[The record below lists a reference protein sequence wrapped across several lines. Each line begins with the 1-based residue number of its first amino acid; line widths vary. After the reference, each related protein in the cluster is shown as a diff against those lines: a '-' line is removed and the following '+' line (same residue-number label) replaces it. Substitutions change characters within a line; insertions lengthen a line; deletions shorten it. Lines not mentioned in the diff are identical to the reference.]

1 MQKRLHDILKAKIK
15 QVKPT
20 LNLRGLKL
28 KRVRNRKREQMV
40 EGTRHTCLGLPNRQ
54 ADWMATGAD
63 RNIIIDRENKQLL
76 KRMEEIALTPQTD
89 CHLRRHHAQTN
100 YGHRR
105 LHVESVNRENRLL
118 LKRLQSAKSVYDSAK
133 WEQERVDMLRRIRY
147 MSEYKEDGTPKF
159 FQFGF
164 DEPPGK
170 AGTHADADSE
180 SGRHRTRI
188 SRRRGT
194 GTSQRRCATSSSAP
208 ALTAKAKR
216 RNRRG
221 TGSGVRAQ
229 TASGSRRGRARTI
242 PKAEWGGSPHSRTA
256 LPRIQHQ
263 GSVA

>member
-1 MQKRLHDILKAKIK
+1 
-15 QVKPT
+15 
-20 LNLRGLKL
+20 
-28 KRVRNRKREQMV
+28 
-40 EGTRHTCLGLPNRQ
+40 
-54 ADWMATGAD
+54 MAAGAD

-180 SGRHRTRI
+180 SGRHRTRN

-194 GTSQRRCATSSSAP
+194 GTSQRRCTTSSSAP

-229 TASGSRRGRARTI
+229 TASGSRRGRTRTI